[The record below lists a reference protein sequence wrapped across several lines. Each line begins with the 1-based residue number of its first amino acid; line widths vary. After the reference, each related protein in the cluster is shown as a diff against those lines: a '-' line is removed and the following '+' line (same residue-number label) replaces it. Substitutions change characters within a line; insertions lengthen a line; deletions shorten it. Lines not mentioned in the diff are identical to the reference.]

1 MKIVQIPKSILL
13 HPSNYM
19 QVEGKYDLLGCLILE
34 LFGVQIPDKTK
45 FPSQLKMPLG
55 RFVIDHRRT
64 LLDSELTLQIL
75 RLNLYPLKEVIAPLN
90 KILEPHKI
98 QVVLV

>member
-1 MKIVQIPKSILL
+1 MKIVEIPKSILI
-13 HPSNYM
+13 HPSPYM

-45 FPSQLKMPLG
+45 FPSQLKLPLG
-55 RFVIDHRRT
+55 QFVVDHRRT
-64 LLDSELTLQIL
+64 LLDSELTLKIL
-75 RLNLYPLKEVIAPLN
+75 RLNIYPIKEVIAPLN